1 MATTW
6 AGTALN
12 QGITRTAMND
22 FWNSNTNGGYPWCD
36 GCTLPA
42 NSLQLIT
49 VDYFLVY
56 YEYTAAYGNYLL
68 NSAKTSNQILV
79 KSDIGVIIELYTTTG
94 ACNWGSYV
102 ATVYLNSTLTL
113 AYSNINQTTLYNGG
127 GTQRATISMLG
138 NNASVVR
145 LTISS
150 AGVISGIIYDN
161 NC

>member
-22 FWNSNTNGGYPWCD
+22 LWNSYTDSNYPWCD

-49 VDYFLVY
+49 RAYFEANY
-56 YEYTAAYGNYLL
+56 YYAGPGNYLI
-68 NSAKTSNQILV
+68 NTAKTSLQVLV
-79 KSDIGVIIELYTTTG
+79 KSDIGIVINLYTI
-94 ACNWGSYV
+94 APSPVFV

-113 AYSNINQTTLYNGG
+113 AYTNAAQTTLYNGG
-127 GTQRATISMLG
+127 GTERFTDSLLQTCPYAEITINSSG
-138 NNASVVR
+138 VVTNIN
-145 LTISS
+145 LS
-150 AGVISGIIYDN
+150 Y
-161 NC
+161 C